1 MSKIKNEVQK
11 FLLEN
16 EIKVLKKLN
25 HPNVL
30 NLKEIYETVNNTYLI
45 TDFCNNGDLAKIL
58 FKKGKLS
65 EKQAIYIMR

>member
-65 EKQAIYIMR
+65 EK